1 MYNRQERFKP
11 KSYLPERPIVNYMN
25 EKLRFEKSESR
36 IDLRGE
42 ALQENRTYS
51 NLKKRKVEVLDRIFT
66 SMANLTF
73 FVECIAE
80 ERGAQKRF

>member
-1 MYNRQERFKP
+1 MIYNRQERFKP

-42 ALQENRTYS
+42 ALQENRT
-51 NLKKRKVEVLDRIFT
+51 IPT
-66 SMANLTF
+66 
-73 FVECIAE
+73 
-80 ERGAQKRF
+80 